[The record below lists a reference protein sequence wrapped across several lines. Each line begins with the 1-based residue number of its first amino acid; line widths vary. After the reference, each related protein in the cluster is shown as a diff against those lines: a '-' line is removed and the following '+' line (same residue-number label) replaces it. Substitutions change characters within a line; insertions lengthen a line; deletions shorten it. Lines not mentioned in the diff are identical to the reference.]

1 MTLRTVLPFGF
12 AALLGASAAVLPAL
26 AAPSEAKL
34 EVNYNCDGYKAWPC
48 WTPPGATPE
57 YVRATTIAAGGEVT
71 FVDDSSVAA
80 NIAWTG
86 TAPTCSSAVP
96 VSPTPAASGWEGKC
110 KFEAPGDYEFESSAM
125 YSTYRQYE
133 IVVSEPTTTGTTPTG
148 TGTGTGAKTVGGSSN
163 PSGSGGSSTGSGS
176 PGQGG
181 GDAPVGSPFVG
192 SASSACKLPASQHG
206 HAVHGS
212 VDVSSA
218 GAGGRLEVQ
227 LLAASASL
235 ASDAHSSRMRVGRLV
250 RPSLPAGADKF
261 TVSLDAAARRALR
274 TRGHLALTVK
284 ILLTSAGGSVAT
296 VIRGVIL
303 RG

>member
-1 MTLRTVLPFGF
+1 MTLRTVLLFGF

-48 WTPPGATPE
+48 WTLPGGTPE

-86 TAPTCSSAVP
+86 AAPTCSSGVP
-96 VSPTPAASGWEGKC
+96 VSPTPAATGWEGKC
-110 KFEAPGDYEFESSAM
+110 KFEAPGDYKFESSAM
-125 YSTYRQYE
+125 YPTYRQYE
-133 IVVSEPTTTGTTPTG
+133 IVVSEPTTTGTTP

-235 ASDAHSSRMRVGRLV
+235 ASAAHSSRMRVGRLV